1 MLLAFSLTA
10 CGAGAAGG
18 ANDAGS
24 QDASQAA
31 GQTSTGDSMEQAAAG
46 ESGAE
51 GTGAQSDTE
60 DSALPSTM
68 EDGEVVL
75 GQADAQSHFE
85 GTLPDGTI
93 SWSDDMAAWIK
104 IPGAGVDTA
113 VEAAQTDGSVYL
125 NPENSSA
132 FNDPNTVI
140 HGPADTEDAALH
152 GILAYGDQDFFQKNP
167 YVYVYLPDGS
177 VFEYKVFAAYAAA
190 PEDILKQHD
199 CYDFDAF
206 SSYVQE
212 ILSQR
217 SMLSCSGNG
226 DRCRERGMRKKLLII
241 IAYAAVLAT
250 GAVLLL
256 TPSGQTSAGSGKRA
270 AGNTASAAGSLE
282 NGGMASSGSS
292 GNGKGTDAGKA
303 GGSAATGA
311 GGSGEGSDTKAGTD
325 DRGADTQGS
334 RAGETK
340 SDAAGSKRNAQ
351 NAGDADP
358 ANGTETDSDSTSAKN
373 AAGASDNSE
382 QTGNNDQTSRGWPL
396 RSDDVRSRNRRDS
409 GA

>member
-1 MLLAFSLTA
+1 MLLAFFLTA

-31 GQTSTGDSMEQAAAG
+31 GQSSTGDSMEQAAAG

-51 GTGAQSDTE
+51 GTGAQADTE

-85 GTLPDGTI
+85 GTLPDGTV
-93 SWSDDMAAWIK
+93 SWSDGIAAWIK

-217 SMLSCSGNG
+217 SMS
-226 DRCRERGMRKKLLII
+226 
-241 IAYAAVLAT
+241 AVTDPSMQDQVLGTWCMLTLEAT
-250 GAVLLL
+250 
-256 TPSGQTSAGSGKRA
+256 TSYGEDYLVQA
-270 AGNTASAAGSLE
+270 T
-282 NGGMASSGSS
+282 
-292 GNGKGTDAGKA
+292 
-303 GGSAATGA
+303 ATGA
-311 GGSGEGSDTKAGTD
+311 G
-325 DRGADTQGS
+325 
-334 RAGETK
+334 
-340 SDAAGSKRNAQ
+340 
-351 NAGDADP
+351 
-358 ANGTETDSDSTSAKN
+358 SA
-373 AAGASDNSE
+373 E
-382 QTGNNDQTSRGWPL
+382 
-396 RSDDVRSRNRRDS
+396 
-409 GA
+409 

>member
-31 GQTSTGDSMEQAAAG
+31 GQTTG

-51 GTGAQSDTE
+51 GTGAQADTE

-75 GQADAQSHFE
+75 GQGDVQSHFE

-217 SMLSCSGNG
+217 SMSAVTDPSMQDQILGTWCMLTLEATTILFRQRRPVPGARNEEETAHHNCICGSACDWGRVAADAIRTDFCRSWQARGWQYCFCGRLPGERRHGFQWFFRKWQGHGCWEGRRFSRYRSWRLRRGERYQSWNRRQG
-226 DRCRERGMRKKLLII
+226 GRYAGQQGGRNKVRCCRKQKERTECRGC
-241 IAYAAVLAT
+241 
-250 GAVLLL
+250 
-256 TPSGQTSAGSGKRA
+256 
-270 AGNTASAAGSLE
+270 
-282 NGGMASSGSS
+282 GSS
-292 GNGKGTDAGKA
+292 KWD
-303 GGSAATGA
+303 
-311 GGSGEGSDTKAGTD
+311 
-325 DRGADTQGS
+325 
-334 RAGETK
+334 
-340 SDAAGSKRNAQ
+340 
-351 NAGDADP
+351 
-358 ANGTETDSDSTSAKN
+358 
-373 AAGASDNSE
+373 
-382 QTGNNDQTSRGWPL
+382 
-396 RSDDVRSRNRRDS
+396 
-409 GA
+409 